1 MNNAQKQEANIA
13 AAKLLGLEY
22 SAKTIHKTNNGTWHI
37 DMNLDIFTSPA
48 DCLAVVKKL
57 GEDKHCSVFYGD
69 GGWTYW
75 ISPLGTRDMLKPVG
89 KMLERIEHRTHE
101 EAVAAACLEIGGKD
115 E

>member
-1 MNNAQKQEANIA
+1 MNNKQKQKANIA

-22 SAKTIHKTNNGTWHI
+22 SAKSIYKTNNGTWHI
-37 DMNLDIFTSPA
+37 DMNLDIFTNPA

-57 GEDKHCSVFYGD
+57 GQYGLKLESN
-69 GGWTYW
+69 GSQRWLSFIQVLIGEYKPCCTHWMTY
-75 ISPLGTRDMLKPVG
+75 
-89 KMLERIEHRTHE
+89 E